1 MNKTASASWPNR
13 ETDAQRIAILAAA
26 DRLLS
31 GKPTRSTGN
40 LSIVQLAK
48 EAKVKYWIVA
58 QKHTDLR
65 DHFQRLAVP
74 ARQAAATIHD
84 EQDPYTMLRREHDV
98 LKVHCDGIE
107 QLLRTYATVIN
118 ELTLEN
124 LALRAA
130 ADNNH
135 NVAVLPASRTR

>member
-1 MNKTASASWPNR
+1 MNKTASASWQNH

-31 GKPTRSTGN
+31 GKPMRSTGN

-48 EAKVKYWIVA
+48 EAKVKYWVVA

-74 ARQAAATIHD
+74 ARQAAATVG
-84 EQDPYTMLRREHDV
+84 RVRKWV
-98 LKVHCDGIE
+98 
-107 QLLRTYATVIN
+107 
-118 ELTLEN
+118 
-124 LALRAA
+124 
-130 ADNNH
+130 
-135 NVAVLPASRTR
+135 